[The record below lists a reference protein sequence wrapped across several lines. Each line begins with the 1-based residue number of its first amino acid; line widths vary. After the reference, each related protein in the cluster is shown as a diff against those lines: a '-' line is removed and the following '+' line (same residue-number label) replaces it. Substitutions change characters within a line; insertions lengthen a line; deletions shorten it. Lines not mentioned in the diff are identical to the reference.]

1 MNEFSVFFENGVW
14 LVLQRDEFGN
24 VRSREVA
31 PSLEQA
37 IQAVSLL
44 TGDMV
49 GIKLITKEGP

>member
-1 MNEFSVFFENGVW
+1 MNEFSVFFENGAW

-24 VRSREVA
+24 VMFREVA